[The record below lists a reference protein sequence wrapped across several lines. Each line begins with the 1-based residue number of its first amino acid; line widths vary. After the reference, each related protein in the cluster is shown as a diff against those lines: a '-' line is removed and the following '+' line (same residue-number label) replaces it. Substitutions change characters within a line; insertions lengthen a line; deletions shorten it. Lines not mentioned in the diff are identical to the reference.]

1 MTKRQMLA
9 EIKKRGGLTP
19 RSALEITIK
28 KWKGLT
34 VKMCFDE
41 QGISNNHFPFDQNC
55 ALCKLYLHLSDG
67 CEGCPLEKPNGCQRG
82 SLYYKSL
89 THLREDNEEGF
100 DKARNR
106 LVRKMEKAL
115 EKLPL
120 KQEEKEQK
128 Q

>member
-41 QGISNNHFPFDQNC
+41 KGLLNNHYPFDRNC
-55 ALCKLYLHLSDG
+55 ALCRLYLPLSDG
-67 CEGCPLEKPNGCQRG
+67 CEGCPLEKPNGCRHR
-82 SLYYKSL
+82 SLYHKSL
-89 THLREDNEEGF
+89 ILIWKKNEEGF